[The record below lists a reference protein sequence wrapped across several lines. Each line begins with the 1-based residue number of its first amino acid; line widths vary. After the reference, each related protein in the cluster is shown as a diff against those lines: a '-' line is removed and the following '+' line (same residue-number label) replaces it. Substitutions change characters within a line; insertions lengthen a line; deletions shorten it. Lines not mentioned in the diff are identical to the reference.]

1 MKKSLKFDFG
11 QVTVHTNYLLVV
23 VNAGE
28 HLTPAHNTILVN
40 LVDDYFVDKSF
51 VYLTHRKHSYSV
63 DPAIYLE
70 TSKIE
75 NLAGFGVIAEV
86 PVSKG
91 NAEIE
96 KLFLNKPFEIFN
108 TLEDAVLWAKKIL
121 KNEPKGSKQHKRKD

>member
-1 MKKSLKFDFG
+1 MKKSLSFDFG
-11 QVTVHTNYLLVV
+11 IVEVYDYYLIVV
-23 VNAGE
+23 IRAGE

-40 LVDDYFVDKSF
+40 LANEYFKDKPF
-51 VYLTHRKHSYSV
+51 VYLTHRKFSYSV

-75 NLAGFGVIAEV
+75 NLAAFGVIAEV

-108 TLEDAVLWAKKIL
+108 DLDEGIQWAKHIIE
-121 KNEPKGSKQHKRKD
+121 NEPEGSK